1 MDNTVTQRFKD
12 ILSQHDRVGIMVG
25 KNPTVD
31 DMAAALA
38 LYLSL
43 KAANKSVT
51 IASASQ
57 PLVEHSSL
65 VGINEVKSALGGSAT
80 GDLVVSFPYQE
91 GEIEKVSYT
100 IENSFLNIVVKA
112 GQNGLAFTEQDV
124 RFTRGAAGGLPT
136 LLIAVGTAQLALLGD
151 LFNPEMLK
159 DTSIINIDNKP
170 ENQGFGDLVIVAP
183 EYSSVSELMANVIL
197 TNGLPLDVDA
207 AQNLL
212 NGISFATNNFQ
223 NPQTSFYAFEIV
235 AELMRRGAVRMPV
248 RTSQAPMP
256 SFMQQPR
263 SAQPQPQQPQQSASM
278 PRSQGMQR
286 SQNTQGRG
294 QFGQQ
299 QQQRG
304 NQQQTPQQQQQSRM
318 TQRFNQNQQQRQNN
332 RQDEIRRALAEQ
344 ARSMHQPQQMNQ
356 PAQNAQP
363 MPQPQPQQQPQQQ
376 QGTQEAPSSEE
387 APSDWLTPKVYK
399 GSTNIS

>member
-1 MDNTVTQRFKD
+1 MENTTIQQLKD
-12 ILSQHDRVGIMVG
+12 MLFQHDRVGILVG

-31 DMAAALA
+31 EMASALA

-43 KAANKSVT
+43 RASNKPVT
-51 IASASQ
+51 IAAASQ

-65 VGINEVKSALGGSAT
+65 VGIDEVKSTLGGAT
-80 GDLVVSFPYQE
+80 SGDLIVSFPYQE

-100 IENSFLNIVVKA
+100 IENGYLNIVVKA

-124 RFTRGAAGGLPT
+124 RFTRGQAAGLPT

-151 LFNPEMLK
+151 LFNPELLK
-159 DTSIINIDNKP
+159 DTVVVNIDNKS
-170 ENQGFGDLVIVAP
+170 ENQGFGDLVIVTP
-183 EYSSVSELMANVIL
+183 EYSSVSELMANIIL
-197 TNGLPLDVDA
+197 TNDLPMDVDI

-223 NPQTSFYAFEIV
+223 SPQTSFYAFEMV
-235 AELMRRGAVRMPV
+235 AELMRRGAVRMPLKV
-248 RTSQAPMP
+248 AQASMPPP

-263 SAQPQPQQPQQSASM
+263 SQQPQQQRPGSL
-278 PRSQGMQR
+278 PRSQGMPRPQTMPR
-286 SQNTQGRG
+286 PQ

-299 QQQRG
+299 QRGTQQS
-304 NQQQTPQQQQQSRM
+304 QQQQSRM
-318 TQRFNQNQQQRQNN
+318 TQRLNQNQQQRQSS

-344 ARSMHQPQQMNQ
+344 ARSMQQQQQMSQ
-356 PAQNAQP
+356 GVQNSQP
-363 MPQPQPQQQPQQQ
+363 MPQSQPQQSALPARQQPQDAKPQ
-376 QGTQEAPSSEE
+376 EE